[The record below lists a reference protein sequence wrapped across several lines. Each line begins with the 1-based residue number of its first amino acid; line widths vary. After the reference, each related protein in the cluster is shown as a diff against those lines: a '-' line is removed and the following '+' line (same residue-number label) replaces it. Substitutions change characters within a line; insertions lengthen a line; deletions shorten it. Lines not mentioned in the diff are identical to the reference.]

1 MKMRNKMLTALLCGT
16 LLMTAAGSG
25 AVFAAGNAFGID
37 EINWTDEDWESIA
50 MTNDDTVET
59 GAVIRTQADTES
71 PAAGYLYRGTA
82 VKVVNKGE
90 EWTEVVS
97 GKVSG
102 FVRNEYLAFGD
113 AARGLAAHYGK
124 QGVAANW
131 NEVSIYNAA
140 DGESSV
146 SGTADSGAL
155 FGLVEDNG
163 HWITVQKGKEE
174 AGYVSEEDVTRV
186 LLVDTAVPA
195 EGEDYADVLTD
206 MTAAP
211 APADASYAE
220 APAEVQE
227 SAEASYAEASYTEG
241 SYTEES
247 YTDDSYTESAY
258 EDASGQSGA
267 SGQEA
272 ASGSETYE
280 KTTVSDDPAIQALY
294 DAYIDAQNAA
304 MNCTSAEDAQ
314 TKADAATAA
323 WNAYLAACN
332 GTSAAPAA
340 AAATASSADQ
350 TQTAAPADTASADQ
364 STYTD
369 TSAADT
375 SAQTGTA
382 SSEETSSAQTD
393 NSAVTAAATNINS
406 GSYAGYSDLD
416 LLAAIIW
423 CEAGN
428 QPYDGMV
435 AVGQVVMNR
444 VHSSSFPNTVAEVL
458 NQPGQFTP
466 ASSGVLQSAL
476 AAGINSSC
484 YSAAQDALNGATPV
498 AGYPLYFNTHSGSV
512 KLGAHYF
519 S

>member
-1 MKMRNKMLTALLCGT
+1 
-16 LLMTAAGSG
+16 
-25 AVFAAGNAFGID
+25 
-37 EINWTDEDWESIA
+37 
-50 MTNDDTVET
+50 
-59 GAVIRTQADTES
+59 
-71 PAAGYLYRGTA
+71 
-82 VKVVNKGE
+82 
-90 EWTEVVS
+90 
-97 GKVSG
+97 
-102 FVRNEYLAFGD
+102 
-113 AARGLAAHYGK
+113 
-124 QGVAANW
+124 
-131 NEVSIYNAA
+131 
-140 DGESSV
+140 
-146 SGTADSGAL
+146 
-155 FGLVEDNG
+155 
-163 HWITVQKGKEE
+163 VQKGKEE

-195 EGEDYADVLTD
+195 EGEDDADVLTD
-206 MTAAP
+206 MTA

-267 SGQEA
+267 SVQEA

-280 KTTVSDDPAIQALY
+280 KTTVSDDPAIQTLY

-340 AAATASSADQ
+340 ASTTTVSSTDQ
-350 TQTAAPADTASADQ
+350 TQVSAPADTAAADQ
-364 STYTD
+364 TAYT
-369 TSAADT
+369 DT
-375 SAQTGTA
+375 SAQTGAADETA
-382 SSEETSSAQTD
+382 SAQTD
-393 NSAVTAAATNINS
+393 NSAVTTAATNINS

-435 AVGQVVMNR
+435 AVDQVVMNR

-476 AAGINSSC
+476 AAGINASC
-484 YSAAQDALNGATPV
+484 YSAAQDALNGAAPV